1 MEDIQMRN
9 VNGHGSNETKTY
21 QEEGKKSIALP

>member
-9 VNGHGSNETKTY
+9 ASGQGSNETKTD
-21 QEEGKKSIALP
+21 QGAGKKSIAHP